1 MAAVDGLPMFSLAG
15 RVAIVTGAAGL
26 LGRQHC
32 RALAS
37 AGATVI
43 ATDLDAGGCE
53 AVAADLRREGWN
65 NAHGIAADI
74 TAVDSLLRLRDAVLT
89 LVDHVDVLVNN
100 AAVNDRFD
108 PSPEGAALSRFET
121 YPVERWRNMLDVNVT
136 GTFLCCQ
143 ILGGEMVRRH
153 RGSIINVAST
163 YGIVA
168 PDQRTYQRADGSQS
182 FWKSAAYPAS
192 KGAVLS
198 FTRFLAAY
206 WSDRGVRV
214 NSLSP
219 GGVAQAGQ
227 EPSFVEQYAH
237 RTPLGRMA
245 EAHELRGA
253 VIFLASEASS
263 YITGANLVVDGGWT
277 AW

>member
-1 MAAVDGLPMFSLAG
+1 MAAVEGLPMFSLAG
-15 RVAIVTGAAGL
+15 RVAVVTGAAGL

-53 AVAADLRREGWN
+53 KVAAELRREGWSN
-65 NAHGIAADI
+65 VHGIAADI
-74 TAVDSLLRLRDAVLT
+74 TAVDSLLRLRDAVLA
-89 LVDHVDVLVNN
+89 LADHVDVLVNN
-100 AAVNDRFD
+100 AAVNDRVD
-108 PSPEGAALSRFET
+108 AAPEGAALSRFES
-121 YPVERWRNMLDVNVT
+121 YPIERWRN
-136 GTFLCCQ
+136 

-153 RGSIINVAST
+153 HGSIINIAST
-163 YGIVA
+163 YGMVA
-168 PDQRTYQRADGSQS
+168 PDQRTYRQADGSQS

-219 GGVAQAGQ
+219 GGVAQSGQ
-227 EPSFVEQYAH
+227 DPHFVEQYAH

-263 YITGANLVVDGGWT
+263 YVTGTNLVVDGGWT